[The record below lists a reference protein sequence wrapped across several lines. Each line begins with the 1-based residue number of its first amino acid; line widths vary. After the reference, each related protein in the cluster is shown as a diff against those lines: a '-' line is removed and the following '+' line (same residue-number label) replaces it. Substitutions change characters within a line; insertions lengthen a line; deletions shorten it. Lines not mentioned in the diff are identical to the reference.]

1 MSSDTTST
9 NYYQQIAQDKFCFY
23 YGTLINC
30 MAFTFVE
37 RLPSQLDQ
45 NDNLELI
52 KVHVPSL
59 SISIFPIAYS

>member
-30 MAFTFVE
+30 MALTFVE

-52 KVHVPSL
+52 KVPSL
-59 SISIFPIAYS
+59 SISIFPIHVAYS